1 MQRAVELYVCRVE
14 ETELLGPHV
23 PPVELLDHHLVPT
36 HGGHVEGGLTHLIP
50 QGEVMSL
57 VKINKSPGEILKF
70 PCLRRQVKRDVT
82 LSITI
87 FFVSWF

>member
-1 MQRAVELYVCRVE
+1 MQRTVELYVWRVE
-14 ETELLGPHV
+14 EAELLGPHV
-23 PPVELLDHHLVPT
+23 PPVELLDHHLVPA

-50 QGEVMSL
+50 QGKVMGL